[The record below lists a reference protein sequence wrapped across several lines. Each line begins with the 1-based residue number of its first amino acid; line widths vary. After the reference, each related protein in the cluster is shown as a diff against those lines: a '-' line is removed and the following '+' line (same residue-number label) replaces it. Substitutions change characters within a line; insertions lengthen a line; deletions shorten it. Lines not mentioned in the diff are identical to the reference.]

1 MAMSISNTPNT
12 IHFLRRRLLY
22 MLMAVMTLIA
32 VGCTEDD
39 YSGRQD
45 LPTGEYQVR
54 LLVEQQ
60 AVTTRADGDVSAIKE
75 LRVYVFNASNKLVG
89 HFYDG
94 SLSASGQT
102 YYVPLRLAEGGD
114 LTFYVVANENGGGL
128 ALSEATTK
136 DALDKMSFITA
147 SVDRTKGDLL
157 TGVAKATITTE
168 NAQGGSTYVVQCP
181 LKRPFSLLEVYF
193 AKGSSTVEASVNKID
208 LYDYTTGGFICDSY
222 SPYNQSRVFGTDAL
236 VMLSTL
242 TDVQQVVSENEH
254 GTSTADYGSAVA
266 SVPVSVNGQGLSTG
280 WGNTWVNEV
289 PTTTPQPRLEIAY
302 TVGNDDK
309 TATVYLPRMITM
321 NTRYNVKC
329 LIKDTGGLFVTLVP
343 QDWTDEEIHNY
354 ELGDAGV
361 FVITTPNLKERV
373 ENSKVYA
380 TQYSLESN
388 ASARQFTFTL
398 KMDTP
403 IGVRWMAHLTNS
415 SDFEFV
421 IDENHA
427 AEGVGGAGEVTIWV
441 RPTKS
446 FDATAER
453 ATTKLYISLGT
464 AEGVAQRFDNDMDYT
479 QDGQTINIEQVSQQ
493 EGDVIWNSSVQP

>member
-1 MAMSISNTPNT
+1 MAMSISNTPNA
-12 IHFLRRRLLY
+12 IHFLRKRLQCL
-22 MLMAVMTLIA
+22 LMAAMTLLA
-32 VGCTEDD
+32 VGCIEDD
-39 YSGRQD
+39 YSVRQD
-45 LPTGEYQVR
+45 LPAGEFQVR

-60 AVTTRADGDVSAIKE
+60 AVATKADGDVSAIKE
-75 LRVYVFNASNKLVG
+75 LRVYVFNASNKQVG

-102 YYVPLRLAEGGD
+102 YYVPLRLAEGGE

-136 DALDKMSFITA
+136 DELDKMSFTTA

-157 TGVAKATITTE
+157 TGVADATITTE
-168 NAQGGSTYVVQCP
+168 NAQGGNTYVVQCP

-193 AKGSSTVEASVNKID
+193 AKANSAMEATVNKID
-208 LYDYTTGGFICDSY
+208 LYDYTTSGFICDSY
-222 SPYNQSRVFGTDAL
+222 SPYNQSRVFGADAL

-266 SVPVSVNGQGLSTG
+266 SVPVSVNGQGLTTG
-280 WGNTWVNEV
+280 WGSSWVNVE
-289 PTTTPQPRLEIAY
+289 PETEHQPRLVIAY
-302 TVGNDDK
+302 TVGNDAK

-343 QDWTDEEIHNY
+343 QDWTDEDEHNY
-354 ELGDAGV
+354 ELGDAGT
-361 FVITTPNLKERV
+361 FSFTPTNLR
-373 ENSKVYA
+373 SRLSDKVYA
-380 TQYSLESN
+380 TQYSVESN
-388 ASARQFTFTL
+388 ASARQLTFTL
-398 KMDTP
+398 EMTNP
-403 IGVRWMAHLTNS
+403 EGVRWMAHLTNS

-441 RPTKS
+441 RPTKA
-446 FDATAER
+446 FDATSER

>member
-1 MAMSISNTPNT
+1 MAMSISNTPNA

-102 YYVPLRLAEGGD
+102 YYVPLRLAEGGS
-114 LTFYVVANENGGGL
+114 LKFYVVANEKGGGL
-128 ALSEATTK
+128 MLSEATTK
-136 DALDKMSFITA
+136 DALDKMSFTTA
-147 SVDRTKGDLL
+147 SVDPTKGDLL
-157 TGVAKATITTE
+157 TGVADATITTE

-289 PTTTPQPRLEIAY
+289 PTTKHQPRLEIAY
-302 TVGNDDK
+302 TVGNDAK

-479 QDGQTINIEQVSQQ
+479 QDGQTIYIEQVSQQ

>member
-1 MAMSISNTPNT
+1 MAMSISNTPNA
-12 IHFLRRRLLY
+12 IHFLRKRLLY

-39 YSGRQD
+39 YSGRHD

-94 SLSASGQT
+94 SLSASGET
-102 YYVPLRLAEGGD
+102 YYVPLRLAEGGS
-114 LTFYVVANENGGGL
+114 LKFYVVANENGGGL

-136 DALDKMSFITA
+136 DELDKMSFTTA

-157 TGVAKATITTE
+157 TGVADATITTE
-168 NAQGGSTYVVQCP
+168 NAQGGNTYVVQCP
-181 LKRPFSLLEVYF
+181 LKRPFSLLEVYL
-193 AKGSSTVEASVNKID
+193 AKANSAMEATVNKID

-479 QDGQTINIEQVSQQ
+479 QDGQTIYIEQVSQQ

>member
-1 MAMSISNTPNT
+1 
-12 IHFLRRRLLY
+12 

-136 DALDKMSFITA
+136 DALDKMSFTTA

-157 TGVAKATITTE
+157 TGVAGATITTE
-168 NAQGGSTYVVQCP
+168 NVQGGNTYVVQCP

-208 LYDYTTGGFICDSY
+208 LYDYTTSGFFCDSY
-222 SPYNQSRVFGTDAL
+222 SPYNQSRVFGTEAL
-236 VMLSTL
+236 VMLNTSTV
-242 TDVQQVVSENEH
+242 VQQVVSENEH

-266 SVPVSVNGQGLSTG
+266 SVPVSVNGQGLTTG

-289 PTTTPQPRLEIAY
+289 PTTTHQPRLEIAY

-493 EGDVIWNSSVQP
+493 EGDVIWTSSAQP

>member
-102 YYVPLRLAEGGD
+102 YYVPLRLAEGGS
-114 LTFYVVANENGGGL
+114 LKFYVVANEKGGGL
-128 ALSEATTK
+128 MLSEATTK
-136 DALDKMSFITA
+136 DALDKMSFTTA

-157 TGVAKATITTE
+157 TGVADATITTE

-236 VMLSTL
+236 VMLNTS

-254 GTSTADYGSAVA
+254 GTSTANYGSAVA

-289 PTTTPQPRLEIAY
+289 PTTTHQPRLEIAY

-309 TATVYLPRMITM
+309 TAIVYLPRMTTM

-343 QDWTDEEIHNY
+343 QEWTDEEEHNY
-354 ELGDAGV
+354 ELGDAGT
-361 FVITTPNLKERV
+361 FSFTPTNLRSRV
-373 ENSKVYA
+373 SDKVYA
-380 TQYSLESN
+380 TQYSVESN
-388 ASARQFTFTL
+388 ASARQLTFTL
-398 KMDTP
+398 QMTNP
-403 IGVRWMAHLTNS
+403 EGVRWMAHLTNS

-464 AEGVAQRFDNDMDYT
+464 AEGVSQRFDNDMNYT
-479 QDGQTINIEQVSQQ
+479 QNGQTIYIEQVSQQ